1 MKTYYAVI
9 HLYDGEATLERE
21 ASTPEGLCAE
31 VADIVRWFT
40 GDKLKALGMADYN
53 DEQIAKAL
61 WERKIPNMEWEGNDE
76 FTWEE
81 EWAD

>member
-31 VADIVRWFT
+31 VADIVRRFT
-40 GDKLKALGMADYN
+40 RGELKVLGMADYN
-53 DEQIAKAL
+53 DDQIAKAL
-61 WERKIPNMEWEGNDE
+61 WDRKIPNIEWEGCDD

-81 EWAD
+81 EWAG